1 MRAPILPLAALA
13 VALLQGALPRS
24 GAAQAPPARP
34 NGSASVAFQL
44 PDALFVPEG
53 IAHDARDGAFFVG
66 STFRGSI
73 ARVERDGRVR
83 TLLAPGADGVYG
95 IVGLRVDTTRGL
107 LWAATSHA
115 GAAMPTAGTRLE
127 DEGRSSLIA
136 VDARTGAV
144 RHRFVTPRGETHFYN
159 DVAVAR
165 DGRVYLTDTQGRAL
179 LTLAPGAR
187 APERL
192 LADSLP
198 GAPNGIALTG
208 DGRALVVALGDRIG
222 VVDLATRRLR
232 LVEPHPLVRSTLI
245 DGLYVVPGGVLTV
258 EPFDRTG
265 GVVKRYWLDPAMT
278 RIDSVRLAIDTHPTT
293 EQPTTAAVVG
303 DTAFVIANSHLQ
315 TFRRNHAR
323 GDTAAAADSVR
334 PPTVLR
340 VRIDRGLVPARVRDL
355 AVVPLT
361 RANAVAIV
369 DPLTMQQLAVV
380 PTRANPM
387 DVVAARDGR
396 TAYVLETGP
405 VAGTPG
411 TTIAV
416 LDVRERRVRD
426 RIDLA
431 PYRNPHWAELSADGR
446 TLHVAAAPDSAIV
459 EVDLASRT
467 RRRVWRT
474 GAPGSWTFAA
484 HPDGER
490 LYAANF
496 DAGSLSI
503 LHRDGRPP
511 RLLPLGRQPV
521 AIGLAPDARELWVG
535 SAGSDTIHVL
545 DTARD
550 SIVAALPVPGGGPV
564 RLAFTPDGALVVVAL
579 ARANAVAVF
588 DARTRRELGRVA
600 TVGGPKGVS
609 VRADGRIAYVSLL
622 DGRQL
627 VAIDVRGRQ
636 VVRTLPLDGAPERM
650 AFFPAAPLV
659 P

>member
-1 MRAPILPLAALA
+1 MRAPASLLAAD
-13 VALLQGALPRS
+13 VLLGTAAHVSP
-24 GAAQAPPARP
+24 AQAPPPGTGR
-34 NGSASVAFQL
+34 ASVAFQL

-83 TLLAPGADGVYG
+83 TLLAPGTDGVYG
-95 IVGLRVDTTRGL
+95 IVGLRVDTARGL

-115 GAAMPTAGTRLE
+115 GAAMPTAGTRGE
-127 DEGRSSLIA
+127 DEGRASLIS
-136 VDARTGAV
+136 VYARTGAI
-144 RHRFVTPRGETHFYN
+144 RHRSVTPRGEAHFYN

-165 DGRVYLTDTQGRAL
+165 DGRVYLTDTQGGAIL
-179 LTLAPGAR
+179 VLAPGAR

-192 LADSLP
+192 LPDALP

-222 VVDLATRRLR
+222 VIDLATRRLR
-232 LVEPHPLVRSTLI
+232 LVAPHPLVRSALI

-265 GVVKRYWLDPAMT
+265 GVVKRYWLDAAMT
-278 RIDSVRLAIDTHPTT
+278 RIDSVRLAIDTHPMI

-323 GDTAAAADSVR
+323 GDTLAAADSMR
-334 PPTVLR
+334 PPAVLR
-340 VRIDRGLVPARVRDL
+340 VRLDRDLAPARVRDL
-355 AVVPLT
+355 GVVPLT
-361 RANAVAIV
+361 RANAVAII

-380 PTRANPM
+380 PTRVNPM

-405 VAGTPG
+405 ISGVPG

-416 LDVRERRVRD
+416 LDVRERRVRE
-426 RIDLA
+426 RIDIA
-431 PYRNPHWAELSADGR
+431 PYRNPHWAVPSADGR
-446 TLHVAAAPDSAIV
+446 ALYVAAAPDSAIV
-459 EVDLASRT
+459 EVDLGSKT
-467 RRRVWRT
+467 VRRVWRT
-474 GAPGSWTFAA
+474 GAAGSWTFAT
-484 HPDGER
+484 HPDGQK

-511 RLLPLGRQPV
+511 RLLPLGRRPL
-521 AIGLAPDARELWVG
+521 AIGISPDGRELWVG

-545 DTARD
+545 DTTRD
-550 SIVAALPVPGGGPV
+550 SIVAVLAVPGGGPV
-564 RLAFTPDGALVVVAL
+564 RLAFTPDGALAVVAL
-579 ARANAVAVF
+579 DRANAVAIF
-588 DARTRRELGRVA
+588 DVRTRRELGRVA
-600 TVGGPKGVS
+600 TGGAPKGVL
-609 VRADGRIAYVSLL
+609 VRADGRIAYVSLI